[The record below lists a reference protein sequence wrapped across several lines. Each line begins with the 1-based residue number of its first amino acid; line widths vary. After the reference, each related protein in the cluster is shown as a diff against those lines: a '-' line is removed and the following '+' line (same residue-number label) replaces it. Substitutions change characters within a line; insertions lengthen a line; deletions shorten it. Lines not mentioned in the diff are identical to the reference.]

1 MNKSLI
7 SYDINLQNYQTS
19 KLIVNNLEYE
29 YDIHCCLVEDKFED
43 TELEYDSKLF
53 EKCVNSEKQCKI
65 LYDILIDSLGLFLY
79 ELSGEKLTYD
89 TILLIISY
97 YKNNCIACLKNQP
110 NQLAHMY
117 PGGCLYLK

>member
-29 YDIHCCLVEDKFED
+29 YDIHCCLVEDKFEH
-43 TELEYDSKLF
+43 TELEYYNKLF

-65 LYDILIDSLGLFLY
+65 LYDIL
-79 ELSGEKLTYD
+79 
-89 TILLIISY
+89 
-97 YKNNCIACLKNQP
+97 
-110 NQLAHMY
+110 
-117 PGGCLYLK
+117 